1 MATPMPKQSVVRC
14 SPAVLASVN
23 GERTVAKTVAIL
35 HVLAKQDA
43 PNINPEMDSYITSGL
58 ASLAFEVSEELVQA
72 FNQLDAAATAG
83 RKL

>member
-1 MATPMPKQSVVRC
+1 V
-14 SPAVLASVN
+14 
-23 GERTVAKTVAIL
+23 
-35 HVLAKQDA
+35 

-72 FNQLDAAATAG
+72 FNQLDAVVTAG